1 MFPWRKLV
9 FTTYDATVA
18 EAAGVPVRFLEY
30 MLPFLVAFTTVAA
43 IKTVGN
49 VMVMSMSMLAVPS
62 VTGTLLARRLST
74 IMVASVVASVALL
87 LWVLIISPRRGFLT
101 AWLKRKSSDETV
113 MDV

>member
-18 EAAGVPVRFLEY
+18 EAAGMPVRFLEY
-30 MLPFLVAFTTVAA
+30 MLPFLVALTTVAA

-49 VMVMSMSMLAVPS
+49 VMVMSMLAVPS
-62 VTGTLLARRLST
+62 VTRTLLARRLST

>member
-1 MFPWRKLV
+1 MV

-30 MLPFLVAFTTVAA
+30 MLPFLVALTTVAT

-49 VMVMSMSMLAVPS
+49 VMSMLVVAS
-62 VTGTLLARRLST
+62 VTGTPLARRLST

>member
-1 MFPWRKLV
+1 MV

-18 EAAGVPVRFLEY
+18 EAAGMPVRFLEY
-30 MLPFLVAFTTVAA
+30 MLPFLVALTTVAA

-49 VMVMSMSMLAVPS
+49 VMSMLVVPL

-101 AWLKRKSSDETV
+101 AWLKRESSDETV

>member
-30 MLPFLVAFTTVAA
+30 MLPFMVALTTVAA

-49 VMVMSMSMLAVPS
+49 VMSMLAVPS
-62 VTGTLLARRLST
+62 VTGTPLARRLST

-101 AWLKRKSSDETV
+101 TWLNRKSSDETV

>member
-1 MFPWRKLV
+1 MV

-30 MLPFLVAFTTVAA
+30 MLPFLVALTTVAA

-49 VMVMSMSMLAVPS
+49 VMVMSMLVVPS